1 MRLFTEPAASSE
13 EDRLGIRYCVFSD
26 LTRISCMSGTNV
38 YPLKA
43 FFLSTGL
50 NGSRSG
56 VEAPEVGSVSLQATN
71 EPNKV
76 FNLDRLS

>member
-1 MRLFTEPAASSE
+1 
-13 EDRLGIRYCVFSD
+13 
-26 LTRISCMSGTNV
+26 MSGTNV
-38 YPLKA
+38 YPLRA

-56 VEAPEVGSVSLQATN
+56 VDAPEVGSVSLQATN

-76 FNLDRLS
+76 FNKNKVNRLS